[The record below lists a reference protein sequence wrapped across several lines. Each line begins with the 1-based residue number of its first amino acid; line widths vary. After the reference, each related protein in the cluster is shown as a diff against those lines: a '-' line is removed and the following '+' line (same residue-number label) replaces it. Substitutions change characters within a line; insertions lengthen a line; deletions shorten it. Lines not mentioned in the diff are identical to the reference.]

1 MDKDLIYRMLLVSGV
16 VILACSILWLLIDL
30 VVAILYYML
39 VQPLAC
45 LGVVGL
51 LLLIGGV
58 ILYRQ
63 DGRF

>member
-1 MDKDLIYRMLLVSGV
+1 MDKDLIYRMLLVSGML
-16 VILACSILWLLIDL
+16 ILACSILWLLIDL
-30 VVAILYYML
+30 VVAILYFML

-45 LGVVGL
+45 LGVIGL

-58 ILYRQ
+58 FFYRQ

>member
-1 MDKDLIYRMLLVSGV
+1 MDKDLIYRMLLVSGAI
-16 VILACSILWLLIDL
+16 ILACSILWLLIDL

-51 LLLIGGV
+51 LLLIGGA